1 MTDRPFNRVLLTND
15 DGIGEPGLDILEQV
29 AATLAHEVWVV
40 APEHDQSG
48 TANSISLHQPIR
60 VCERGHRRYSVN
72 GTPADCILMGVQHLM
87 GDRRPD
93 LVLSG
98 INAGANLGDDV
109 AYSGTVAGAMT
120 GLFLGIRG
128 IALSQS
134 YRTRNSVPWQTAAH
148 WAPKVIR
155 TLTTGG
161 WSGNLCYNVNFP
173 DIPPDEVTA
182 MEAVR
187 QGEGGILHIGIEQRE
202 DTREKAYY
210 WLRFLRERRELAP
223 DTDVAALKRGA
234 VAVTPL
240 KFDRTDLEAMAD
252 LRKTLS

>member
-15 DGIGEPGLDILEQV
+15 DGIGEPGLNILEEV
-29 AATLAHEVWVV
+29 AATLAREVWVV

-60 VCERGHRRYSVN
+60 VRERGPLRYSVN

-87 GDRRPD
+87 ADQKPD

-120 GLFLGIRG
+120 ALFLGIPG

-134 YRTRNSVPWQTAAH
+134 YRERKNVPWATATH
-148 WAPKVIR
+148 WAPTVIR
-155 TLTTGG
+155 SLTAGG
-161 WSGNLCYNVNFP
+161 WPGDLCYNVNFP
-173 DIPPDEVTA
+173 DVEPDRVSG
-182 MEAVR
+182 MEAAR
-187 QGEGGILHIGIEQRE
+187 QGEGGILRIGIEQRE
-202 DTREKAYY
+202 DTREKSYY
-210 WLRFLRERRELAP
+210 WLRFMRERRALAP

-240 KFDRTDLEAMAD
+240 KFDRTDMDAMTS
-252 LRKTLS
+252 LRQTLA

>member
-1 MTDRPFNRVLLTND
+1 
-15 DGIGEPGLDILEQV
+15 
-29 AATLAHEVWVV
+29 
-40 APEHDQSG
+40 
-48 TANSISLHQPIR
+48 
-60 VCERGHRRYSVN
+60 
-72 GTPADCILMGVQHLM
+72 MGAE
-87 GDRRPD
+87 GD
-93 LVLSG
+93 
-98 INAGANLGDDV
+98 
-109 AYSGTVAGAMT
+109 
-120 GLFLGIRG
+120 
-128 IALSQS
+128 
-134 YRTRNSVPWQTAAH
+134 
-148 WAPKVIR
+148 R

-173 DIPPDEVTA
+173 DIPPDQVTA

-187 QGEGGILHIGIEQRE
+187 QGEGGILNIGIEQRE

-240 KFDRTDLEAMAD
+240 KFDRTDLDAMVD